1 MNFVNPLRNYV
12 NGRWLDVLK
21 DVYFIHKIWNDSS
34 FEEYIASPMLNN
46 DDSHHHSVKSSTLTW
61 FLFLWNMVRYG
72 IFEEIRIDEWWL
84 KASPATCSSSKST
97 QSENETKRFWKSRTP
112 SIRLTHHTKLLE
124 LNRMYSIRN
133 SKESVHAMPCIMSNM
148 ILMDWWNRM

>member
-1 MNFVNPLRNYV
+1 MNHCSTQMNFVNPLWNYV
-12 NGRWLDVLK
+12 NGRWLNVLK

-46 DDSHHHSVKSSTLTW
+46 DDSLSPLCQIINIDLVSFSEEH
-61 FLFLWNMVRYG
+61 MVRYG
-72 IFEEIRIDEWWL
+72 ISEEIEIDEWWL

-112 SIRLTHHTKLLE
+112 NIRLTYHT
-124 LNRMYSIRN
+124 NFVNNCYRN
-133 SKESVHAMPCIMSNM
+133 
-148 ILMDWWNRM
+148 